1 MTARIPENVPLG
13 CSTVSI
19 IGDTPPRDHHH
30 GRGRRR
36 HHRPH
41 GGAQHRHIRA
51 RPAGRRIGG
60 AERRRRQCR
69 ADSLPRS
76 PRMPSRPL
84 GRNFV
89 SNPMTG
95 LRPWIANP
103 PTPTHWS
110 RTLPIGA
117 VSRWRDRRGG
127 PSCILP
133 HWVGRQTRGG
143 GRPAIRSIA
152 VVAAQGLAIKAVHRP
167 SAASSRW

>member
-1 MTARIPENVPLG
+1 MVALNHVILYPEFDLYDDPTANFAAFGVLAAENYDKPVVR
-13 CSTVSI
+13 VSAA
-19 IGDTPPRDHHH
+19 GATLARTPAMQAQDHTAPHHHH

-41 GGAQHRHIRA
+41 AGAQHRHIRA

-60 AERRRRQCR
+60 AERRQRQCR

-76 PRMPSRPL
+76 QRMPSRPL

-103 PTPTHWS
+103 PTPTPDLLISDGCDWS
-110 RTLPIGA
+110 GVIAKLFA
-117 VSRWRDRRGG
+117 KSM
-127 PSCILP
+127 
-133 HWVGRQTRGG
+133 
-143 GRPAIRSIA
+143 RPAR
-152 VVAAQGLAIKAVHRP
+152 KAG
-167 SAASSRW
+167 